1 MWELKRMRGM
11 NVKDEHRVSS
21 GADLPHSTLGTC
33 RLSPQQKFRV
43 EAGGYNGFTWQ
54 WHQCVAWTGRKTA
67 AKRKVT
73 GSVRSW
79 CFQRR
84 PPPLNRTEALF
95 VRRYGAQLY
104 QFRAKPV
111 TAERN
116 CTHAL
121 LHVSEFSRQCYN
133 PWEMMML
140 MLGIDGPE
148 TAGAHTHTH
157 SHSHLHSHTLPV
169 GSHVCKA
176 TILLLLHR
184 RHESRVGHFAKLTML
199 FVLCGLLRRRRSLQG
214 H

>member
-157 SHSHLHSHTLPV
+157 THTRTRTYTRTHFQWAVMCARQRYCCCCTDATKAEWAILPN
-169 GSHVCKA
+169 
-176 TILLLLHR
+176 
-184 RHESRVGHFAKLTML
+184 
-199 FVLCGLLRRRRSLQG
+199 
-214 H
+214 